1 MDNITYGEAL
11 ERAKELIEKEG
22 KHYIV
27 TPNPEIVVQAQKDPE
42 FKKILNSADLSIPDG
57 IGLVLLSK
65 VGSEKLSERVT
76 GVDFLDGLSALAEN
90 FGFSIY
96 LLGGKQGV
104 AEEAAEELR
113 KRYPKLKIAGTSVG
127 NPDPKFDKET
137 RKPLTDKKID
147 ILAVAY
153 GSPKQEKWIA
163 RNLRYLNVKLAI
175 GVGGAFDFI
184 SGNKRRAPV
193 WMQTVGLE
201 WVFRLL
207 NEPRRAKRQ
216 LALPYFV
223 YLVIR
228 EKLKKS

>member
-76 GVDFLDGLSALAEN
+76 GVDFLDGLAALAEN

-193 WMQTVGLE
+193 WMQKVGLE

-207 NEPRRAKRQ
+207 NEPRRVKRQ
-216 LALPYFV
+216 LALPYFA